1 MIKNILITGASGFIG
16 SSLIFKISNLFPNSR
31 IFCTYNKKLYY
42 KKKNIYWIKTNLIN
56 KNFNR
61 NFPRNIDL
69 IIHLAA
75 DPRTF
80 LKGKAARLQYKLN
93 TLMTSNITEY
103 AILSKCKYFI
113 FASSVYV
120 YSGSKNKIFCEN
132 EKLNPKESLGK
143 SKKVSEK
150 IIQNKFLNKKIKT
163 FILRFFTVY
172 GANSR
177 KSQFLR
183 NFLYELKRS
192 RKKFVILNNVISK
205 RDYIYIDDIIDL
217 LILLIKKMK
226 KIKKTYNIYNV
237 GFGKS
242 YSPIDILKI
251 INKSFRKNFIIKSAK
266 KKLLTSDISHLAD
279 ISKIDKDLK
288 WKPKFTIYRGLSKI
302 YNQI

>member
-16 SSLIFKISNLFPNSR
+16 SSLIIKISNLFLNSR

-42 KKKNIYWIKTNLIN
+42 KKKNIYWIKSNLIN
-56 KNFNR
+56 QNFNR

-80 LKGKAARLQYKLN
+80 LKGKAAKEQYKLN
-93 TLMTSNITEY
+93 TLMASNIAEY
-103 AILSKCKYFI
+103 AILSNCKYFI

-120 YSGSKNKIFCEN
+120 YSGSKNKVFCEN
-132 EKLNPKESLGK
+132 EKLHPKESLGK
-143 SKKVSEK
+143 SKKESEK
-150 IIQNKFLNKKIKT
+150 IIRNKFLNKKIKT

-172 GANSR
+172 GVNSR

-183 NFLYELKRS
+183 NFLYKLKRY

-205 RDYIYIDDIIDL
+205 RDYIYIDDVIDL
-217 LILLIKKMK
+217 FMLLIKKMK
-226 KIKKTYNIYNV
+226 KINKNYNIYNV

-242 YSPIDILKI
+242 YSPIDIVKI
-251 INKSFRKNFIIKSAK
+251 INKLFQKNFIIKSAK
-266 KKLLTSDISHLAD
+266 KKMLISDISHLAD
-279 ISKIDKDLK
+279 ISKIHKDLK
-288 WKPKFTIYRGLSKI
+288 WSPKFSINRGLFKI
-302 YNQI
+302 YNSI